1 MFGYHT
7 FHGKEID
14 TVYAILSKN
23 YGVVLMPTGGEKT
36 VCYAVPR
43 VIPPGVTLAL
53 IVDQVQC
60 LHRVGLNVLSSF
72 KYEGKGENGYL
83 SQPNYA

>member
-7 FHGKEID
+7 FHGREID
-14 TVYAILSKN
+14 TVNAILSKN
-23 YGVVLMPTGGEKT
+23 YCVVLMPTGGEKT
-36 VCYAVPR
+36 VCYTVLR
-43 VIPPGVTLAL
+43 FISPGVTIAVTPLIAL

-72 KYEGKGENGYL
+72 KYEG
-83 SQPNYA
+83 